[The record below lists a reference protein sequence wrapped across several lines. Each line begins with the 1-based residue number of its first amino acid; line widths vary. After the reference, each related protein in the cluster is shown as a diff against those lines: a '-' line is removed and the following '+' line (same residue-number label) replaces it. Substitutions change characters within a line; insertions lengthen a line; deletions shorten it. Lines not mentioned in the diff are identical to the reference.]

1 MIAEETS
8 RLRRLDALFAEKVL
22 GCKILKDDSGDFVCG
37 CADAIDF
44 PHGSKDGDG
53 APIWPEIRAYTRS
66 LDAAWEGMQQ
76 LHLDYS
82 ENRKIWDDTGDGS
95 KPYGALIEGAK
106 GKGFAKADHPAEA
119 LVLACL
125 RAVGVSEEELK

>member
-22 GCKILKDDSGDFVCG
+22 GCKVAVDPLDGESILFQIEHDLWGK
-37 CADAIDF
+37 I
-44 PHGSKDGDG
+44 P
-53 APIWPEIRAYTRS
+53 AYTRS
-66 LDAAWEGMQQ
+66 LDAAWEGATKIGFFS
-76 LHLDYS
+76 LEYFADT
-82 ENRKIWDDTGDGS
+82 RKTTANVEPAHIHFRKDGEHGQS
-95 KPYGALIEGAK
+95 GSI
-106 GKGFAKADHPAEA
+106 DHPAEA